1 MTVALEAAG
10 ARTSPTAAPCLR
22 PVAGVA
28 AVLLGAVIS
37 TLNTRVTSFGLA
49 DIRGGLGLGF
59 DEGSWLTTA
68 FSASQMVV
76 APCAAWF
83 SIVIGTRRFLIWASV
98 IFILS
103 SLLLP
108 FMAGYEA
115 VIALQTIRGLAV
127 GTFIPASLGFILRSL
142 APRWWIWGIAA
153 YAFRFTFS
161 QNVAAS
167 LEAWYSETGQ
177 WQWIFWQNVVLT
189 SAMALIILWA
199 VPREGINRELLR
211 RTDWG
216 GIIFAG
222 LGFGLLYVALDQGNR
237 LDWLNSG
244 VVVGC
249 LAGGLLLVAAFIV
262 NEAIVER
269 PLIHLRVLSQTN
281 VAVPALLICSYG
293 FGAQATAYVLPDYLT
308 RIQGLRALQV
318 GDVLNWIALP
328 QVLIIPL
335 VVLALRRIDAR
346 LLLAVGFALIAIGSW
361 MDTGLTHDWAGGDF
375 LPSQIVEAVGLAIG
389 LTSLVTFA
397 VSNIKPP
404 QAAAIA
410 ATIQISRLFGI
421 ELGTAFMQTFV
432 RVREQVYSNLIGQH
446 LSAGS
451 DVVDRVVTALSNV
464 FGQRANNIGLE
475 TSQGMA
481 QAGRFVQRE
490 AYVLAY
496 IDGFWIVAWVLALA
510 LLLLVLLRR
519 PPPNPMTPPR
529 IDAPAP
535 SR

>member
-1 MTVALEAAG
+1 VTAAVEAAG
-10 ARTSPTAAPCLR
+10 ARVPAAPAPCLR

-37 TLNTRVTSFGLA
+37 TLNTRVTTFGLA

-76 APCAAWF
+76 APCAAWL
-83 SIVIGTRRFLIWASV
+83 STVLGPRRFLLWASA

-108 FMAGYEA
+108 FMAGYDA
-115 VIALQTIRGLAV
+115 VIALQVVRGLAV

-189 SAMALIILWA
+189 SVMVLLILWA
-199 VPREGINRELLR
+199 VPREGINRDLLR

-216 GIIFAG
+216 AIIFAG
-222 LGFGLLYVALDQGNR
+222 LGFGLVYVGLDQGNR

-244 VVVGC
+244 IVVGC
-249 LAGGLLLVAAFIV
+249 LTGGLLLVVAFIV
-262 NEAIVER
+262 NEATVEH
-269 PLIHLRVLSQTN
+269 PLIHLPVLAQAN
-281 VAVPALLICSYG
+281 VAIPALLICIYG
-293 FGAQATAYVLPDYLT
+293 FGSQATAFVLPDYLT

-328 QVLIIPL
+328 QFVIIPL
-335 VVLALRRIDAR
+335 VVLALRRVDAR
-346 LLLAVGFALIAIGSW
+346 LLLAIGFALIAIGSW
-361 MDTGLTHDWAGGDF
+361 MDTGLTHDWANGDF

-389 LTSLVTFA
+389 ITSLVTFA

-432 RVREQVYSNLIGQH
+432 RVREQVHSNLIGLHVDSLGGQTADRLAAYRGALGVH
-446 LSAGS
+446 SSDAALAAARATSLLASTVAKQAAVLS
-451 DVVDRVVTALSNV
+451 
-464 FGQRANNIGLE
+464 
-475 TSQGMA
+475 
-481 QAGRFVQRE
+481 
-490 AYVLAY
+490 Y
-496 IDGFWIVAWVLALA
+496 IDGFLAAAVGA
-510 LLLLVLLRR
+510 LGCLMLTALLRR
-519 PPPNPMTPPR
+519 H
-529 IDAPAP
+529 
-535 SR
+535 